1 MQSTP
6 PVSHLALALVLAAVG
21 APAHAVAQSPT
32 APPDTAAP
40 AHTPDVIFVASP
52 PGVVDAMLRVARVTR
67 RDTVYD
73 LGSGDGRIVITA
85 AKRFGARG
93 VGIDVDP
100 ELITQSRRN
109 ADSAGVSDRVEF
121 LEQDLFEADLRQ
133 ATVVT
138 LYLFE
143 ELNVRLRPRL
153 LTELRPGT
161 RIVSHEFGLGDWQP
175 DSVVR
180 VQKDYSNVYYWVVP
194 ARVGGLWKMSLPSH
208 KGVTRRYALQLH
220 QQYQRVSGAAMAG
233 GRTLPLTNARLVG
246 ERITFTVRDTVG
258 GRTVAMRFSGRV
270 SGNAMTGTVTTGGS
284 AERHAWRATRV
295 PS

>member
-1 MQSTP
+1 MQRRRF
-6 PVSHLALALVLAAVG
+6 VSRFALALTVLG
-21 APAHAVAQSPT
+21 APARAVAQTP
-32 APPDTAAP
+32 AARPDTAAP
-40 AHTPDVIFVASP
+40 PPVRTPDVIFVASP

-93 VGIDVDP
+93 VGIDIDP
-100 ELITQSRRN
+100 ELIAQSRRN
-109 ADSAGVSDRVEF
+109 ADSAGVAGRVEF

-161 RIVSHEFGLGDWQP
+161 RIVSHQFRIGSWPPAEI
-175 DSVVR
+175 VR
-180 VQKDYSNVYYWVVP
+180 AEDETDLF
-194 ARVGGLWKMSLPSH
+194 LW
-208 KGVTRRYALQLH
+208 
-220 QQYQRVSGAAMAG
+220 
-233 GRTLPLTNARLVG
+233 
-246 ERITFTVRDTVG
+246 I
-258 GRTVAMRFSGRV
+258 
-270 SGNAMTGTVTTGGS
+270 
-284 AERHAWRATRV
+284 V
-295 PS
+295 PSG